1 MAVGSTT
8 INLSALTSGN
18 SQLIRADSSAFT
30 ATYTA
35 EYEADIAVTATPT
48 AFTINGYVGASPVAL
63 FIYNPTAVAA
73 TVLGVA
79 SFTQTLPAGQF
90 LFMPYFVTTS
100 NLTLS
105 LASGTGNLYVKL
117 LK

>member
-1 MAVGSTT
+1 MSLGSVTL
-8 INLSALTSGN
+8 NLSALTTSN
-18 SQLIRADSSAFT
+18 NNLIRSDATAFS
-30 ATYTA
+30 ATYTS

-48 AFTINGYVGASPVAL
+48 AFTINGYIGASPVAI
-63 FIYNPTAVAA
+63 FIYNPNTVAA

-100 NLTLS
+100 QLTLS
-105 LASGTGNLYVKL
+105 LASGTGSLYVKL

>member
-1 MAVGSTT
+1 MSLGSTT
-8 INLSALTSGN
+8 ISLSALTTSN
-18 SQLIRADSSAFT
+18 AQLIRSDSQTFT
-30 ATYTA
+30 ATYTT
-35 EYEADIAVTATPT
+35 EYEADFAVTATPT
-48 AFTINGYVGASPVAL
+48 AFTINGYIGASPVAI
-63 FIYNPTAVAA
+63 FIYNPNSVAA

-100 NLTLS
+100 QLTLS
-105 LASGTGNLYVKL
+105 LASGTGSLYVKL

>member
-1 MAVGSTT
+1 MALGNLTF
-8 INLSALTSGN
+8 NLSILTTAN
-18 SQLIRADSSAFT
+18 AQLLRADSDSFTSA
-30 ATYTA
+30 YTNQ
-35 EYEADIAVTATPT
+35 YETDIAVTSTPT
-48 AFTINGYVGASPVAL
+48 AYTINGLIGASPVGL
-63 FIYNPTAVAA
+63 FIYNPNTVAA

-90 LFMPYFVTTS
+90 LFMPSFVTTS

-105 LASGTGNLYVKL
+105 LASGTGSLYVLL